1 MAPILMSKSSTRSRL
16 DRGTLLGLLMA
27 CFAVIAGLLL
37 DGGRLEQVVQPTA
50 ALIVLMGTAAAVMI
64 QFPLDTVKEA
74 IRQIRGLIL
83 DNSPSYTEY
92 VDKLVS
98 YAFQARS
105 RGVVSLDEK
114 LSSIEDDFL
123 RKSLMYAVDGMAIR
137 ELRELM
143 DIDLRIYEEKE
154 ENVTSVFEAAGG
166 FAPTMGIVGAVLGL
180 IQVMQKLDN
189 IGEVGKGIAVAF
201 VATLYGVGSANL
213 LFLPIAGKL
222 KIRIRERQVL
232 REMTL
237 EAVISI
243 VEGVSARA
251 LRERLQSYLLES
263 PKHKVPKALVQ
274 KVAL

>member
-1 MAPILMSKSSTRSRL
+1 MPKSSARTRL
-16 DRGTLLGLLMA
+16 DRGTVMGLLLA
-27 CFAVIAGLLL
+27 CVAVLAGLLL
-37 DGGRLEQVVQPTA
+37 DGGHLEQVVQPTA
-50 ALIVLMGTAAAVMI
+50 ALIVLMGTAAAVII
-64 QFPLDTVKEA
+64 QFPLETVREA
-74 IRQIRGLIL
+74 IRQLRGLVF
-83 DNSPSYTEY
+83 DSRPAYTDC
-92 VDKLVS
+92 VDRLVGF
-98 YAFQARS
+98 AFQARS

-114 LSSIEDDFL
+114 LDSIEDDFL
-123 RKSLMYAVDGMAIR
+123 RKSLMYAVDGLAIR

-154 ENVTSVFEAAGG
+154 DNVTSVFEAAGG

-189 IGEVGKGIAVAF
+189 ISEVGKGIAVAF

-222 KIRIRERQVL
+222 KIRMRERQAL

-251 LRERLQSYLLES
+251 LGERLQSYLPES
-263 PKHKVPKALVQ
+263 PRQPVPKALVQ
-274 KVAL
+274 KAAH

>member
-1 MAPILMSKSSTRSRL
+1 MSKSSTRARL

-74 IRQIRGLIL
+74 MRQIRGLIL
-83 DNSPSYTEY
+83 DSSPSYIEY

-222 KIRIRERQVL
+222 KIRLRERQVL

-251 LRERLQSYLLES
+251 LRERLQSYLPES
-263 PKHKVPKALVQ
+263 PKHRVPEALVQ
-274 KVAL
+274 KVAH